1 MTTTRRLND
10 SNKVIV
16 TAALTGAVTTK
27 QDNPY
32 LPTQPK
38 EIAEAALRCYE
49 AGAAM
54 VHIHVRD
61 DNDAGSMRFD
71 KFEEAVGLI
80 RASGCPVLLNLT
92 SSGGQG
98 FSWEERIRPFREL
111 RPEMASFDAGTM
123 NWLHSVVFMNEPKF
137 LEPVS
142 YTHLTLPTT

>member
-49 AGAAM
+49 ALKRLPLPGLPCFVAM
-54 VHIHVRD
+54 D
-61 DNDAGSMRFD
+61 
-71 KFEEAVGLI
+71 
-80 RASGCPVLLNLT
+80 
-92 SSGGQG
+92 
-98 FSWEERIRPFREL
+98 
-111 RPEMASFDAGTM
+111 
-123 NWLHSVVFMNEPKF
+123 LH
-137 LEPVS
+137 L
-142 YTHLTLPTT
+142 

>member
-49 AGAAM
+49 AGPPWYIYM
-54 VHIHVRD
+54 SGTTTTR
-61 DNDAGSMRFD
+61 
-71 KFEEAVGLI
+71 EACALT
-80 RASGCPVLLNLT
+80 NLKRR
-92 SSGGQG
+92 
-98 FSWEERIRPFREL
+98 W
-111 RPEMASFDAGTM
+111 A
-123 NWLHSVVFMNEPKF
+123 
-137 LEPVS
+137 
-142 YTHLTLPTT
+142 

>member
-49 AGAAM
+49 AYT
-54 VHIHVRD
+54 
-61 DNDAGSMRFD
+61 
-71 KFEEAVGLI
+71 
-80 RASGCPVLLNLT
+80 C
-92 SSGGQG
+92 QG
-98 FSWEERIRPFREL
+98 RQRRGEHAL
-111 RPEMASFDAGTM
+111 
-123 NWLHSVVFMNEPKF
+123 
-137 LEPVS
+137 
-142 YTHLTLPTT
+142 

>member
-61 DNDAGSMRFD
+61 DNDAGSMQLLT
-71 KFEEAVGLI
+71 KFE
-80 RASGCPVLLNLT
+80 R
-92 SSGGQG
+92 GGGPDPRQVAARCC
-98 FSWEERIRPFREL
+98 S
-111 RPEMASFDAGTM
+111 T
-123 NWLHSVVFMNEPKF
+123 
-137 LEPVS
+137 
-142 YTHLTLPTT
+142 